1 MQVVIKVSALRK
13 SERYTSNMKLCGCL
27 YYAIY
32 SVKNDEIISNELYR
46 EIK

>member
-1 MQVVIKVSALRK
+1 MQVVRKVSALRK
-13 SERYTSNMKLCGCL
+13 FERHTSNMKLCGCL
-27 YYAIY
+27 YYAI